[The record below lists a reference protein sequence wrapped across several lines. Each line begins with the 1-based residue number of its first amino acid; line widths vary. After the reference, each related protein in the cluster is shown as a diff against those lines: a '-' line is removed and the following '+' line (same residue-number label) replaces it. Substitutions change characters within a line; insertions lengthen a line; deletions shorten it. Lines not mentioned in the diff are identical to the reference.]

1 MRLILCALL
10 LAVMTD
16 HAHSAALRVAVA
28 DSWAMPM
35 IEVTDGQPTSGILY
49 DLILSLAH
57 HLGQPAQFQVLAR
70 ARVQSAMEH
79 GEVDIRCFV
88 APAWVGHSARNYL
101 WSEPLLEQRDVL
113 VSTRKHLNPV
123 NVQTLP
129 QQSIGTVLSYTY
141 PSLQPL
147 FDAAK
152 LHRDDARSQEQV
164 LQMLIARRFDYAV
177 SNQWALDWVNK
188 NRQQTDQLHSVA
200 LIQEQWLSC
209 MVRNDP
215 HLATGRILDTLVN
228 MRDSGE
234 IERIIARYTTP
245 SAP

>member
-10 LAVMTD
+10 LAVITG

-49 DLILSLAH
+49 DLILSLAR
-57 HLGQPAQFQVLAR
+57 HLGQPAQFHVLAR

-113 VSTRKHLNPV
+113 VSTHKHLNPV

-147 FDAAK
+147 FDAEK

-188 NRQQTDQLHSVA
+188 SREQTDQLHSVA
-200 LIQEQWLSC
+200 LIQEQRLSC

>member
-10 LAVMTD
+10 LAVITG

-113 VSTRKHLNPV
+113 VSTHKHLNPV